1 LPAGSIITVEPGV
14 SPNASVCWWRWLT
27 SLQIYFCRFIVEPY
41 LQDPVHS
48 QYINFEVLNKYWCVG
63 GVRIEDNILIT
74 KTGYEN
80 LTTAIKDVAEMEKII
95 NGA

>member
-1 LPAGSIITVEPGV
+1 LCSSLGV
-14 SPNASVCWWRWLT
+14 RVTADILI
-27 SLQIYFCRFIVEPY
+27 QIYFCSFIIEPY
-41 LQDPVHS
+41 LQDPAHS
-48 QYINFEVLNKYWCVG
+48 QYINSKVLNKYWDVG

-95 NGA
+95 NGL

>member
-1 LPAGSIITVEPGV
+1 M
-14 SPNASVCWWRWLT
+14 
-27 SLQIYFCRFIVEPY
+27 LQIYFCRFIVEPY

-48 QYINFEVLNKYWCVG
+48 QYINFEVLNKYWSVG